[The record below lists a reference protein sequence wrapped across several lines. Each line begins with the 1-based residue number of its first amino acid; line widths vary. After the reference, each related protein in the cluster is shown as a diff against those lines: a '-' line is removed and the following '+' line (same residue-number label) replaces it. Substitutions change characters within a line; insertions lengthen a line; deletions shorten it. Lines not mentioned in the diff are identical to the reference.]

1 MLVVEKTDLPGVM
14 FVHNKSFADDRGY
27 FAEIFRTEEYMQLSG
42 GKPVVQLNKSFS
54 KKNVIRGIHLQ
65 NPYAQGKLV
74 QVLAGTICDVA
85 VDLRRSSPTF
95 KKSVSVILH
104 AETNDG
110 LYIPE
115 GFGHGFS
122 VLSDSALIMYSCTD
136 GYHPEAEQCIL
147 YSDPE
152 LNVDWKLED
161 PSKAIL
167 SPKDLQGVSLHEA
180 RLFD

>member
-1 MLVVEKTDLPGVM
+1 MLVFEKTKLPGVVV
-14 FVHNKSFADDRGY
+14 VHNKSFADDRGY
-27 FAEIFRTEEYMQLSG
+27 FAEVLRAEEFMQLSG
-42 GKPVVQLNKSFS
+42 GKPIVQINKSFS

-95 KKSVSVILH
+95 KQSVSVILH
-104 AETNDG
+104 SETNDG

-122 VLSDSALIMYSCTD
+122 VLSENALIMYSCTD
-136 GYHPEAEQCIL
+136 GYHPEAEQCIV
-147 YSDPE
+147 YNDPE
-152 LNVDWKLED
+152 LNVDWKLDD
-161 PSKAIL
+161 PSQAIL
-167 SPKDLQGVSLHEA
+167 SPKDLKGVSFKDA

>member
-1 MLVVEKTDLPGVM
+1 MLVIEKTALPGVM

-27 FAEIFRTEEYMQLSG
+27 FAEIYRGEEFMQLSG
-42 GKPVVQLNKSFS
+42 GKPIVQINKSLS
-54 KKNVIRGIHLQ
+54 KKNVIRGLHLQ
-65 NPYAQGKLV
+65 NPYPQGKLV

-95 KKSVSVILH
+95 KQSVSVVLN
-104 AETNDG
+104 AETNEG

-122 VLSDSALIMYSCTD
+122 VLSESALVMYTCTD
-136 GYHPEAEQCIL
+136 VWHPESEQCIAFD
-147 YSDPE
+147 DPD
-152 LNVDWKLED
+152 LNIDWKLED
-161 PSKAIL
+161 PSQIIV
-167 SPKDLQGVSLHEA
+167 SPKDRQGVSLYNA